1 MTQKGVENSP
11 VAPKKLVR
19 VVLWMTGALVS
30 FSAMAVSVRDL
41 GTTLGVMEILA
52 LRAPLGLLVMATLAG
67 LRAELRAT
75 INCRHIRLHLFR
87 NTVHVG
93 SSYLWAMSL
102 LLIPLA
108 MTFAL
113 EFSTPAWTLLLAS
126 PILGERLTASRI
138 GAVVLGLL
146 GVLVILRPGLATF
159 QPGALLALTAAFGL
173 AVTLIA
179 TKKLTRTDSTFAI
192 LFWMMLIQL
201 PIALLFSEPL
211 FVTKLTQAQ
220 APAVIGIGVAGL
232 ARRLRVSRRGP
243 DRHRH
248 PLEPA
253 QRGRASDE
261 AVALALCADEIDLD
275 QRIRHQQARA
285 ADRGAR
291 RRLLEVAFPHRVEA
305 MEVLEVGEKHLRL
318 DHLIERGARRLEG
331 LFQIVEDV
339 CGLQFNIRA
348 VERKAL
354 LLSRLRR
361 HAGAIIARD
370 LTGGENMAAEGE
382 ALAVVRERPRRC
394 RFDDLVL
401 ATGA

>member
-1 MTQKGVENSP
+1 
-11 VAPKKLVR
+11 VAPKNLVR

-30 FSAMAVSVRDL
+30 FSAMAVSVRNL

-52 LRAPLGLLVMATLAG
+52 LRAGLGLLVMATLAG
-67 LRAELRAT
+67 LRPELRAT

-113 EFSTPAWTLLLAS
+113 EFTTPAWTLLLAS

-159 QPGALLALTAAFGL
+159 QPGALLALMAAFGL

-201 PIALLFSEPL
+201 PIALLASEPL

-220 APAVIGIGVAGL
+220 TPAVIGIGVSGLVSHYCLTNAFRAGDAGVVVPLDFMRIPLIAVVGWWLYGEPLDVFVFLGAGL
-232 ARRLRVSRRGP
+232 IVTGILWNLRS
-243 DRHRH
+243 
-248 PLEPA
+248 
-253 QRGRASDE
+253 E
-261 AVALALCADEIDLD
+261 AV
-275 QRIRHQQARA
+275 RTTK
-285 ADRGAR
+285 
-291 RRLLEVAFPHRVEA
+291 P
-305 MEVLEVGEKHLRL
+305 
-318 DHLIERGARRLEG
+318 
-331 LFQIVEDV
+331 
-339 CGLQFNIRA
+339 
-348 VERKAL
+348 
-354 LLSRLRR
+354 
-361 HAGAIIARD
+361 
-370 LTGGENMAAEGE
+370 
-382 ALAVVRERPRRC
+382 
-394 RFDDLVL
+394 
-401 ATGA
+401 

>member
-11 VAPKKLVR
+11 VAPKNLVR

-52 LRAPLGLLVMATLAG
+52 LRAALGLLVMATLAG

-232 ARRLRVSRRGP
+232 VSHYCLTNAFRAGDAGVVVPLDFMRIPLIAVVGWWLYGESLDVFVFLGAGLIVTGILWNLRS
-243 DRHRH
+243 
-248 PLEPA
+248 EA
-253 QRGRASDE
+253 GRATK
-261 AVALALCADEIDLD
+261 
-275 QRIRHQQARA
+275 
-285 ADRGAR
+285 
-291 RRLLEVAFPHRVEA
+291 P
-305 MEVLEVGEKHLRL
+305 
-318 DHLIERGARRLEG
+318 
-331 LFQIVEDV
+331 
-339 CGLQFNIRA
+339 
-348 VERKAL
+348 
-354 LLSRLRR
+354 
-361 HAGAIIARD
+361 
-370 LTGGENMAAEGE
+370 
-382 ALAVVRERPRRC
+382 
-394 RFDDLVL
+394 
-401 ATGA
+401 